1 MTDKT
6 KVVEVAGQRWQF
18 RRMTP
23 VQGSYIW
30 QRLMAAMFRSAQS
43 QSAATQVEQSAE
55 DKARIEE
62 ALAKA
67 TPEDRLRTTC
77 GIGFMFLTFE
87 EMEFVQKAALAV
99 TSRLERP
106 AGAADEQPMPVQMS
120 DGRWAVPE
128 LEDDPNLV
136 TQLTTEALV
145 FNLASFLRT
154 GGATTTAT

>member
-1 MTDKT
+1 MKIKMKLLILLFIGAWTFSWILT
-6 KVVEVAGQRWQF
+6 A
-18 RRMTP
+18 
-23 VQGSYIW
+23 
-30 QRLMAAMFRSAQS
+30 SAQAPGLS
-43 QSAATQVEQSAE
+43 LKDSLKTA
-55 DKARIEE
+55 EE

-106 AGAADEQPMPVQMS
+106 AGTTDEQPMPVQMS